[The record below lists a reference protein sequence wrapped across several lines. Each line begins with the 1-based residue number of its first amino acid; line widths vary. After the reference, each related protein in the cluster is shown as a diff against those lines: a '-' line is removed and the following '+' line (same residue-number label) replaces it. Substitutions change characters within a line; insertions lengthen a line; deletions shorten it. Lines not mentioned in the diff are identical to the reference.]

1 MQQAGAAVYFL
12 LAALQLPLVAAALSA
27 PALMGHLASTFHP
40 SLLWGLPL
48 TVSGITLWAFAEQRR
63 EAAAH
68 GQASAAA
75 REGEGE
81 GDAPRLAP
89 RVTSALLSTWRIAPN
104 SGCSAVQTTLGG
116 LKSPT
121 DTLHN
126 MDRNLPAT
134 GVKLRLE
141 DQVPLLGHVGFGGM
155 KPGP

>member
-1 MQQAGAAVYFL
+1 
-12 LAALQLPLVAAALSA
+12 
-27 PALMGHLASTFHP
+27 MGHLASTFHP

-89 RVTSALLSTWRIAPN
+89 RVTSALLSRGA
-104 SGCSAVQTTLGG
+104 GE
-116 LKSPT
+116 
-121 DTLHN
+121 D
-126 MDRNLPAT
+126 PA
-134 GVKLRLE
+134 LE
-141 DQVPLLGHVGFGGM
+141 ST
-155 KPGP
+155 

>member
-1 MQQAGAAVYFL
+1 MQQAGAAVCFL

-81 GDAPRLAP
+81 GDAPRLAL
-89 RVTSALLSTWRIAPN
+89 RVMSALLSRGA
-104 SGCSAVQTTLGG
+104 GE
-116 LKSPT
+116 
-121 DTLHN
+121 D
-126 MDRNLPAT
+126 PA
-134 GVKLRLE
+134 LE
-141 DQVPLLGHVGFGGM
+141 ST
-155 KPGP
+155 

>member
-12 LAALQLPLVAAALSA
+12 LAAMQLPLVAAALSA

-75 REGEGE
+75 DGEGEGE

-89 RVTSALLSTWRIAPN
+89 RVTSALLSRGA
-104 SGCSAVQTTLGG
+104 G
-116 LKSPT
+116 
-121 DTLHN
+121 
-126 MDRNLPAT
+126 
-134 GVKLRLE
+134 E
-141 DQVPLLGHVGFGGM
+141 
-155 KPGP
+155 

>member
-1 MQQAGAAVYFL
+1 MPPHRISTTCSCPFV
-12 LAALQLPLVAAALSA
+12 LAPSGRLAERVRPSARVA
-27 PALMGHLASTFHP
+27 H

-89 RVTSALLSTWRIAPN
+89 RVTSALLSRGA
-104 SGCSAVQTTLGG
+104 GE
-116 LKSPT
+116 
-121 DTLHN
+121 D
-126 MDRNLPAT
+126 PA
-134 GVKLRLE
+134 LE
-141 DQVPLLGHVGFGGM
+141 ST
-155 KPGP
+155 